1 MAKKTE
7 NLKTIYISQRILKK
21 LSQIKTSSLTTIIAP
36 MGYGKTTAINWFLE
50 QEKMDSVI
58 LRVSIYS
65 NHLGDFWHKFQ
76 QGFAGTGFY
85 PDIQKIDFPSDEN
98 SLHFFMELLE
108 EYLDKDSRIH
118 YLFLDDFH
126 LLQNQNALSF
136 IIALAKYMGNKLH
149 LIVASRNLF
158 LPGSAIIELGMN
170 LCQIN
175 LQDLKL
181 TEKELK
187 EYCQQCKIIISNEA
201 SRQIMTLSEGWFSC
215 IYLCLIHYSEW
226 GTIPADTSN
235 IYEIMDETL
244 LVPLSEN
251 QRDFMIAMSN
261 ADEFTLEMASYITE
275 QEDIHTLLE
284 LSIKNNAFVTFL
296 PDHQSFRFHHM
307 LKECT
312 SRRFHELTKEKQQRY
327 QERYGHWY
335 EKNHLYANAM
345 ITYVEN
351 KDYASLLRVIEKDCS
366 VELSSFSPNLV
377 LSWIKEC
384 PEPVLKENP
393 LALLVLMR
401 RYFSWNLIPELFQLK
416 EIFMESIKEAEHLS
430 IAEKDQLLGECDLVM
445 SFLHYNDIAGMSRL
459 HKSAAEK
466 MDHCAF
472 TMGKNGSWT
481 FGSPSVLAMFHKDI
495 GKMDQELETMH
506 DSMPY
511 YYQVTNQHGYGAE
524 YIMEGEAFYLRGDFE
539 AAKISLEKA
548 KIYALEK
555 NQTYILMCCLMLSL
569 RLHLFGEYSL
579 EKDWYKKEKE
589 RVKQVRDP
597 LLLSVLDLCAAYYY
611 VLLDIPQKIPSWI
624 FHDQLNQVH
633 LLAPARP
640 MAEIISNQ
648 VYLAKKE
655 YAKVIAKEQS
665 VRKICEAYPYTLC
678 ILNLEIQLAAA
689 YWAIGQ
695 WENAIKHMDDAIAMA
710 EPDQILLLFS
720 ENIFYIK
727 SILPEELMKK
737 IAPYNKVF
745 FKQAN
750 KIKKVEQMPKVFQ
763 NLTEK
768 EQQIA
773 SMIAAVKR
781 NKIIADSLCLSEGTV
796 KQHINRI
803 YHKLELFGTP
813 AEKREQLK
821 SLLSIEL

>member
-1 MAKKTE
+1 
-7 NLKTIYISQRILKK
+7 
-21 LSQIKTSSLTTIIAP
+21 
-36 MGYGKTTAINWFLE
+36 
-50 QEKMDSVI
+50 
-58 LRVSIYS
+58 
-65 NHLGDFWHKFQ
+65 
-76 QGFAGTGFY
+76 
-85 PDIQKIDFPSDEN
+85 
-98 SLHFFMELLE
+98 
-108 EYLDKDSRIH
+108 
-118 YLFLDDFH
+118 
-126 LLQNQNALSF
+126 
-136 IIALAKYMGNKLH
+136 
-149 LIVASRNLF
+149 
-158 LPGSAIIELGMN
+158 
-170 LCQIN
+170 
-175 LQDLKL
+175 
-181 TEKELK
+181 
-187 EYCQQCKIIISNEA
+187 
-201 SRQIMTLSEGWFSC
+201 
-215 IYLCLIHYSEW
+215 
-226 GTIPADTSN
+226 
-235 IYEIMDETL
+235 
-244 LVPLSEN
+244 
-251 QRDFMIAMSN
+251 
-261 ADEFTLEMASYITE
+261 
-275 QEDIHTLLE
+275 
-284 LSIKNNAFVTFL
+284 
-296 PDHQSFRFHHM
+296 
-307 LKECT
+307 
-312 SRRFHELTKEKQQRY
+312 
-327 QERYGHWY
+327 
-335 EKNHLYANAM
+335 M

-472 TMGKNGSWT
+472 S
-481 FGSPSVLAMFHKDI
+481 
-495 GKMDQELETMH
+495 
-506 DSMPY
+506 
-511 YYQVTNQHGYGAE
+511 
-524 YIMEGEAFYLRGDFE
+524 GDFE

-773 SMIAAVKR
+773 SMIAAGKR